1 MCAVCHPGG
10 GSLEYDRNG
19 NRYDRFAEDPKN
31 NIIPGGPN
39 GLDGDYFKSNWA
51 RSGAMEA
58 DCLMCHLKDYDN
70 GLRKNQL
77 KSLNFRWAATAGA
90 GFADIVESVAKKET
104 PKVTYDLSRF
114 GPDGKV
120 TLPVMKKPL
129 NENCL
134 FCHHEPGWKKRGQ
147 SFSKRTDVHMR
158 AGLLCVDCHVTG
170 RSAADPRI
178 YGKEEHQI
186 GKGDDPG
193 DFVRDDLDNTMRTCE
208 DCHLKGILNAPVPKH
223 KGFPPAH
230 FEHIACQ
237 TCHIPW
243 HQVKG
248 ALMQDASVFNTSPR
262 ISPPP
267 KRIWSFYGPDM
278 KPWNYY
284 GFALGYPE
292 GLQPLTQYRPVHGLY
307 KGKIYPLNRV
317 YTRWAGIK
325 TEGKSGIGM
334 PHMKD
339 IFMMW
344 KTHMDTP
351 DKNYPLLST
360 IKDDNQDGFLEVN
373 RPEEIRALV
382 TSVTAMLEK
391 KGEVLDRRRVVFVDG
406 DRYTSD
412 GNTWTDIP
420 KKLYEYSPY
429 GSVFKYSHDISPAK
443 NALGANS
450 CTDCHAFNSPFF
462 THPVMIRPFDENA
475 RASYEPN
482 ATLLGFSSMAVFA
495 GGLRQEVL
503 KPVLFYGILAGLSLL
518 LILLVCGQWAFGAPE
533 SNSFPQTPA
542 QRLMT
547 GIIGIGLL
555 GPAIIILFESMLPS
569 DIIGVLENI
578 HRWAGA
584 GLVVATLWL
593 VAKSRTKKAA
603 FLFWTGVCGVAFM
616 ASTGIALWGSGSDSI
631 RQILFTLHDMSA
643 LFITFLAIAV
653 LVLAFFKKRKDAEY
667 G

>member
-19 NRYDRFAEDPKN
+19 NRYDLFAKDPAN
-31 NIIPGGPN
+31 NITPGGTN
-39 GLDGDYFKSNWA
+39 GLDGDYFKANWA
-51 RSGAMEA
+51 KSGVLEA

-70 GLRKNQL
+70 DLRKKQIRA
-77 KSLNFRWAATAGA
+77 LNFRWAATAGA
-90 GFADIVESVAKKET
+90 GFAWISGNVARGET
-104 PKVTYDLSRF
+104 PIVIYDLSRF

-120 TLPVMKKPL
+120 TLPVIKKPL

-170 RSAADPRI
+170 RSATDSRI
-178 YGKEEHQI
+178 YGREEHQI

-208 DCHLKGILNAPVPKH
+208 DCHLKGILNAPIPKH
-223 KGFPPAH
+223 KGVPPAH

-237 TCHIPW
+237 TCHMPW
-243 HQVKG
+243 HQVKA
-248 ALMQDASVFNTSPR
+248 ALVQDASVFNTSPR

-292 GLQPLTQYRPVHGLY
+292 GLQPLTQYRPVRGIY

-317 YTRWAGIK
+317 YTLWAGIK
-325 TEGKSGIGM
+325 TEGKSGIDM
-334 PHMKD
+334 PYMKD

-344 KTHMDTP
+344 KTHMVSP
-351 DKNYPLLST
+351 DKNYPLLSE

-382 TSVTAMLEK
+382 ASVTAMLKK
-391 KGEVLDRRRVVFVDG
+391 KGETLNGRQVVFVDG

-412 GNTWTDIP
+412 GNVWTSIP
-420 KKLYEYSPY
+420 KKPYEYSPY
-429 GSVFKYSHDISPAK
+429 GSVFKYSHDICPAK
-443 NALGANS
+443 NALGANG

-462 THPVMIRPFDENA
+462 TLPVMTRPFDENA

-482 ATLLGFSSMAVFA
+482 AKLLGFSSMAVFA

-503 KPVLFYGILAGLSLL
+503 KPVLFYGILAGLFML
-518 LILLVCGQWAFGAPE
+518 LIMLVCGDWVIRQPD
-533 SNSFPQTPA
+533 NKPFPASPGH
-542 QRLMT
+542 RLM
-547 GIIGIGLL
+547 IGIMGVAVL
-555 GPAIIILFESMLPS
+555 GPAIIIIFESMLPS
-569 DIIGVLENI
+569 NIIGVLENI

-584 GLVVATLWL
+584 GLVLATLWL
-593 VAKSRTKKAA
+593 IVKSKDKKPGV
-603 FLFWTGVCGVAFM
+603 LFWTGVCCVVFM
-616 ASTGIALWGSGSDSI
+616 AASGIILWVSDTASI
-631 RQILFTLHDMSA
+631 RQILFALHDIGA
-643 LFITFLAIAV
+643 VIIGFFAIV
-653 LVLAFFKKRKDAEY
+653 SLAFNFLSNREFS
-667 G
+667 